1 MRSEQDLVKGVRK
14 RDRKALSEFYDR
26 YAPVLLGLCMRYCGI
41 RADAEDVLHDAFMK
55 ILNNLERFT
64 ERPDGSFE
72 GWMKRITVN
81 TALNF
86 LRSRTKAQQ
95 WIGTEMLTDTL
106 TEEDEQPLS
115 LADLASTLEK
125 EEILAMICDLP
136 QGYRTVFNLYV
147 FESYSHKDIA
157 EMMNCTENTSKS
169 QLSKARSL
177 LRKKLSL
184 VVNTKNHEIVKNGE
198 VYNNIRFEQ
207 KH

>member
-14 RDRKALSEFYDR
+14 NDRKALSEFYDR

-95 WIGTEMLTDTL
+95 WISTDMLPESL
-106 TEEDEQPLS
+106 PEEDEQPLS
-115 LADLASTLEK
+115 IADLAATLEK
-125 EEILAMICDLP
+125 EEILALICELP

-147 FESYSHKDIA
+147 FESYSHKEIA
-157 EMMNCTENTSKS
+157 ELMNCTENTSKS

-177 LRKKLSL
+177 LRRKLSNVL
-184 VVNTKNHEIVKNGE
+184 NHKNIEITE
-198 VYNNIRFEQ
+198 SRTAESSFRFEQ